1 MKKKASQLEKKAPT
15 RISDFQKKCKLFFSS
30 LSARGCTKL
39 YINLPDRE
47 DELILS
53 NADPD
58 ALTTFSLQNLIAI
71 HRIRPGKE
79 FMDEFKR
86 LFLANCDLPCPYLIK
101 TEFITKSFKDNR
113 IEEAKSELRNKGE
126 LFISSK
132 EIKPNLVEVSE
143 PDAESELDDNEE
155 SEGEI
160 DFREEVE
167 KLLEDDGWDTAIKRG
182 IFRNASIAGIPII
195 DPYVIS
201 KLEDCL
207 LEMEEAINMCEKSD
221 IKKISYTV
229 KDLINQSKF
238 YANWY
243 LSPFFYPY
251 QFFPELNPDECL
263 EQNVLMTDGLN
274 CPCLSEF
281 FKKQKLVDDE
291 EHFHLYIYPYM
302 ENAVKTIA
310 HFNKD
315 GVDILTAR
323 PFFYTVLILTR
334 ITEKERY
341 RHAETANEVF
351 HHARQK

>member
-1 MKKKASQLEKKAPT
+1 MKKQANNPQKKAPV
-15 RISDFQKKCKLFFSS
+15 RISDFQKQCKLFFSS

-39 YINLPDRE
+39 YVNLPGRE
-47 DELILS
+47 DELILT

-58 ALTTFSLQNLIAI
+58 ALTTFSLQNLIAV
-71 HRIRPGKE
+71 HRIRPQKE

-113 IEEAKSELRNKGE
+113 VEEAKSYFNKKGE
-126 LFISSK
+126 LFISAK
-132 EIKPNLVEVSE
+132 EIQADLIEVTE
-143 PDAESELDDNEE
+143 PDAESDFDDDEE
-155 SEGEI
+155 VETEP

-167 KLLEDDGWDTAIKRG
+167 KLLDDDGWDTVIRRG
-182 IFRNASIAGIPII
+182 TFRNAHVSGIPII

-201 KLEDCL
+201 RLEDCL
-207 LEMEEAINMCEKSD
+207 FEMEDAIKLCEAGDIN
-221 IKKISYTV
+221 KITYTV
-229 KDLINQSKF
+229 KDLIDQKKF

-243 LSPFFYPY
+243 LSPLFSPKT
-251 QFFPELNPDECL
+251 LLPDLVSGEYL

-274 CPCLSEF
+274 CPSLSEF

-291 EHFHLYIYPYM
+291 EHFHLYIYPYL
-302 ENAVKTIA
+302 ENSVKTIA
-310 HFNKD
+310 HYCKD

-323 PFFYTVLILTR
+323 PFSYTVLILTR
-334 ITEKERY
+334 IEKKERY
-341 RHAETANEVF
+341 RHAENANEVF